1 MAGHSGE
8 LLTGHCLMVVRDRE
22 ALEREIEV
30 ASTTIHFGKPSSAE
44 LDAYIASGEPLGVA
58 GGFTLDGLGG
68 WFVDRIEGDP
78 SNVIGLSLPL
88 LRKLLLRAA
97 VPLADVQAGA

>member
-1 MAGHSGE
+1 MARSSAGGVQ
-8 LLTGHCLMVVRDRE
+8 T
-22 ALEREIEV
+22 
-30 ASTTIHFGKPSSAE
+30 ASTTVHFADPPEPSDLE
-44 LDAYIASGEPLGVA
+44 AYLASGEPLWVA

-88 LRKLLLRAA
+88 AA
-97 VPLADVQAGA
+97 HHAGAVGAERGAPVDRQSGATAQLKITVLEAL

>member
-1 MAGHSGE
+1 
-8 LLTGHCLMVVRDRE
+8 
-22 ALEREIEV
+22 
-30 ASTTIHFGKPSSAE
+30 
-44 LDAYIASGEPLGVA
+44 VA

-88 LRKLLLRAA
+88 LRRLLPDVGVGLGSIWRANPIA
-97 VPLADVQAGA
+97 